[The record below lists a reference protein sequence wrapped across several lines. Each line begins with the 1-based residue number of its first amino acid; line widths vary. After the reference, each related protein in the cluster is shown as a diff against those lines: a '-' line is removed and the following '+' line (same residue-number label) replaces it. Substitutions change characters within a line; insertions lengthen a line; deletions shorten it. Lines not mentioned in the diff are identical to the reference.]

1 MKRTLLQSGALFV
14 LAGLIAVRAD
24 EPSTIFNLNSVELIK
39 IFEVVI
45 AGIVASAIILAVL
58 ALFIGQWSGKKQKN
72 AIKKIRKNIEN
83 DEKHIQKSVTTINK
97 NSIKIQ
103 QLITHV
109 EKKSSTITSKQHQ
122 AWIHLEDIEEM
133 VEDASECAA
142 ELQQTTDNVNH
153 RMDQIKTYWDG
164 QLKDTE
170 DVVERVQSTLE
181 KGLKRVESGIEE
193 LEQNEIKSR
202 LISKKMVKAYQQQ
215 SETLIENAS
224 TSDKVRTNLQ
234 KAFEESK
241 HLLLQLDQ
249 HRKTAKKSFQQFNNE
264 LSNYESQ
271 TYEQFDNAF
280 QANDI
285 ARQELTANINESRQH
300 IDNLRR
306 YETECRNIKLQTRN
320 HLDSMNSK
328 SIKEFA
334 ITLQNTQQMFATLQ
348 NDMKDAQHVIETL
361 HNQTHTIV
369 DEKDSE
375 SRMEFQAISGDSTL
389 VPFYSSTN
397 K

>member
-181 KGLKRVESGIEE
+181 KGLKRIESGIEE

-361 HNQTHTIV
+361 RNQTHTIV
-369 DEKDSE
+369 DEKESE

>member
-1 MKRTLLQSGALFV
+1 LLQSGALFV

-375 SRMEFQAISGDSTL
+375 SSLEFQAISGDSTL